1 MAELRIS
8 VRVRPGA
15 SRTQVGGSYGD
26 DHQLVVAVTARPVDG
41 AATDAVVKAVADA
54 LGVRPARVRLVTGH
68 TSRSKVLA
76 IDIHSDEEALR
87 ERVRALLC

>member
-1 MAELRIS
+1 MTELRIA

-15 SRTQVGGSYGD
+15 SRTRVGGSYGD
-26 DHQLVVAVTARPVDG
+26 DCQLVVAVTAQPVDG
-41 AATDAVVKAVADA
+41 AATDAVVTAVAHA

-76 IDIHSDEEALR
+76 IDIDADEGALR
-87 ERVRALLC
+87 DRVRVLLA